1 MNLISWISNMRDVCN
16 DCYQLTELIDLPT
29 FEKKYSIL
37 IFIYCKC
44 NLVFLFSKEGFGI
57 LSGQKQGTQSSKSS
71 GHTFTTPIESQG
83 P

>member
-1 MNLISWISNMRDVCN
+1 MHGVSNNC
-16 DCYQLTELIDLPT
+16 CQLTELIDLPT
-29 FEKKYSIL
+29 TFEKKCSVL

-44 NLVFLFSKEGFGI
+44 NLAFLFSMEGFGI